1 MAGTDGAGGVAAPSA
16 PPTMDPVS
24 STVGPAVAEPEQVP
38 SDPSPSPD
46 PAASSEPVISFDPDL
61 PITAWHD
68 EIATA
73 ITDHQVVIVAGETGS
88 GKTTQ
93 LPKICLELGRRSIG
107 HTQPRRIA
115 ARTVA
120 ERIAEELQT
129 SIGALVGYQV
139 RFTRL
144 SSRATRL
151 KVMTDGV
158 LLAEIAHDR
167 DLRRYDTIIIDEAH
181 ERSLNIDFLLGYL
194 RQLLGRR
201 PELKVVVT
209 SATIDTER
217 FAEHFASPDGTP
229 APIIQVSGRTY
240 PVEVRY
246 RPLLDPDSDKPGEA
260 DQISGITEAVK
271 ELSQL
276 GGGDILVF
284 LSGEREIRDTA
295 EAISGLGLRSTEVL
309 PLYARLSAAE
319 QHRVFSKPGAGKG
332 VGSGPRRIVLATNVA
347 ETSLTVPGIRY
358 VVDAGTARIS
368 RYSPRTKVQRLP
380 IEPISQAS
388 ANQRAGRCGRV
399 APGVCIRL
407 YDEEDYLGRPEFTE
421 PEILRT
427 NLASVI
433 LQMTAADLGAIG
445 SFPFVEAPDNS
456 QITDGLRL
464 LEELGAL
471 DPRGT
476 RDRPRLT
483 EIGRRL
489 AAIPVDPRMGR
500 MLLAAERQ
508 GCLREMLVIVSG
520 LSIQDPRERPA
531 EHRDAADA
539 LHRRFWAPAPDVTTD
554 GGNGAAPGPARALTA
569 AGKQA
574 TRSGQGPAQT
584 GGRAPAQDDRSD
596 QGPDPDGSDFV
607 ALLRLWD
614 YLRQSQHDLSG
625 NAFRRLCRE
634 EFLHFLRV
642 REWQDLHGQLKQI
655 TKDLG
660 LDRNTEPASPGHV
673 HTAVLSGLLSH
684 VGLAEVRE
692 EPKGGG
698 RRKGRPATREYLGA
712 RGTKFAINPGSSVA
726 RTSPPL
732 VMAAEIVETTRLWAR
747 TVAGIKAEQ
756 VEEVGQHLIKR
767 QYSEPH
773 WSARSGSVMAYE
785 QVSLYGIPI
794 VARRP
799 VSYGRVNP
807 AEARAIFI
815 RSALV
820 EGEWRT
826 RHHFFRDN
834 QALRAEAE
842 ALEERARRRDLV
854 VDDDTIF
861 AFYDARVPADVTSVA
876 HFDGWWKK
884 ARHVTPD
891 LLTLTLDDLT
901 TASADALDTDAFP
914 DTWTVP
920 GSEGTEHAL
929 AVEYVFKPGSPRDG
943 VNVSIPVSV
952 LNQLDPAPFSWQ
964 VPGLRAELATELV
977 RSLPKATRRNFVPA
991 PEYASRAL
999 GWLAQHP
1006 GGPGESLPTALAR
1019 ALRSLTGELVG
1030 PDEWDLR
1037 AVPAH
1042 LRVHLEVVED
1052 TRAAAPEVLG
1062 SGDDLDE
1069 LKRELARQVSRT
1081 LSSAAAAHTRTGAT
1095 GWDFGELPEQVQLS
1109 QGGHAVVGY
1118 PALVD
1123 EGATVGVAVLD
1134 TPGRQQVS
1142 QAAGLRRLVLLN
1154 TPDPT
1159 KWVIAH
1165 LGNAEKLALGSSPY
1179 ASVPALL
1186 ADARLASVG
1195 ELVRRAGLGPVRDAE
1210 SFRVLCDRVRAD
1222 NADLM
1227 REVVRLA
1234 ATVLTGQRAVQG
1246 ELGRVTAI
1254 SPTAGMDLS
1263 EQLGNLVFAGFLSAT
1278 PYQHLVDLP
1287 RFLQAARTR
1296 VDTLLAS
1303 PARDRA
1309 PLEVVTRCEDAYAEL
1324 CAAAPP
1330 GRLPE
1335 PVEEVGWL
1343 LEELRVSLFA
1353 QPLRTK
1359 VPVSEKRVMTAVR
1372 AARAAL

>member
-1 MAGTDGAGGVAAPSA
+1 V
-16 PPTMDPVS
+16 DPVS
-24 STVGPAVAEPEQVP
+24 STVVPEV
-38 SDPSPSPD
+38 SFDPP
-46 PAASSEPVISFDPDL
+46 ISFDDAL

-68 EIATA
+68 EIAET
-73 ITDHQVVIVAGETGS
+73 IRDHQVVIVAGETGS

-120 ERIAEELQT
+120 ERIAEELHT
-129 SIGALVGYQV
+129 GLGELVGYQV

-144 SSRATRL
+144 ASRATRL

-194 RQLLGRR
+194 RQLLTRR
-201 PELKVVVT
+201 PELKVIVT

-217 FAEHFASPDGTP
+217 FAEHFAEPDGTP
-229 APIIQVSGRTY
+229 APIIEVSGRTF

-246 RPLLDPDSDKPGEA
+246 RPLLADGEA
-260 DQISGITEAVK
+260 DQITGITEAIK
-271 ELSQL
+271 ELSEL
-276 GGGDILVF
+276 GNGDILVF

-295 EAISGLGLRSTEVL
+295 EAVQGMKLRSTEVL

-319 QHRVFSKPGAGKG
+319 QHKVFQPHSSDKAGA
-332 VGSGPRRIVLATNVA
+332 RRIVLATNVA

-358 VVDAGTARIS
+358 VIDAGTARIS
-368 RYSPRTKVQRLP
+368 RYSARTKVQRLP

-399 APGVCIRL
+399 APGVAVRL
-407 YDEEDYLGRPEFTE
+407 YDEEDFAARPEFTE

-433 LQMTAADLGAIG
+433 LQMTAADLGSIG

-471 DPRGT
+471 DPKGT

-489 AAIPVDPRMGR
+489 AVIPVDPRMGR

-539 LHRRFWAPAPDVTTD
+539 LHRRFWAPLPDPAGPSPEPVEGLSTSS
-554 GGNGAAPGPARALTA
+554 GHGESAGAGSSTGSGTA
-569 AGKQA
+569 
-574 TRSGQGPAQT
+574 
-584 GGRAPAQDDRSD
+584 
-596 QGPDPDGSDFV
+596 DPDGSDFV

-614 YLRQSQHDLSG
+614 YLRQSQRELSG
-625 NAFRRLCRE
+625 NAFRRRCRD

-642 REWQDLHGQLKQI
+642 REWQDLHGQLKEI
-655 TKDLG
+655 TRDLG
-660 LDRNTEPASPGHV
+660 LNRNTEPAGPGKV
-673 HTAVLSGLLSH
+673 HTAALSGLLSH

-698 RRKGRPATREYLGA
+698 RRKGRPPAREYLGA

-726 RTSPPL
+726 RTAPPL

-747 TVAGIKAEQ
+747 TVAGIRAEQ
-756 VEEVGQHLIKR
+756 VEEVGQHLLKR

-794 VARRP
+794 IARRP
-799 VSYGRVNP
+799 VSYGRINP
-807 AEARAIFI
+807 AEARAILI

-820 EGEWRT
+820 EGQWRT

-876 HFDGWWKK
+876 HFDSWWKK

-901 TASADALDTDAFP
+901 TASADQLDTAAFP

-920 GSEGTEHAL
+920 GSEGAEHVL
-929 AVEYVFKPGSPRDG
+929 PVEYVFDPGSARDG
-943 VNVSIPVSV
+943 VTVRVPVSV
-952 LNQLDPAPFSWQ
+952 LNQLDPAPFTWQ
-964 VPGLRAELATELV
+964 VPGLRLELATELI
-977 RSLPKATRRNFVPA
+977 RSLPKATRRSFVPA
-991 PEYASRAL
+991 PEFAARAL

-1006 GGPGESLPTALAR
+1006 GGPDETLPLALGR
-1019 ALRSLTGELVG
+1019 ALRALTGELVAAG
-1030 PDEWDLR
+1030 EWNPA

-1042 LRVHLEVVED
+1042 LRVRFAVVADE
-1052 TRAAAPEVLG
+1052 RGNEPQVLG
-1062 SGDDLDE
+1062 AGEDLTE
-1069 LKRELARQVSRT
+1069 LKRELARQVHQT
-1081 LSSAAAAHTRTGAT
+1081 LSSAAAEYTRTGAT
-1095 GWDFGELPEQVQLS
+1095 TWEFGDLPEQIQLS
-1109 QGGHAVVGY
+1109 RGGHAVVGY

-1134 TPGRQQVS
+1134 TPTRQQHS

-1165 LGNAEKLALGSSPY
+1165 LGNAEKLALGQSPY

-1195 ELVRRAGLGPVRDAE
+1195 ELIRRAGLPPVREAAG
-1210 SFRVLCDRVRAD
+1210 FRALCDAVRAH
-1222 NADLM
+1222 NAEQM
-1227 REVVRLA
+1227 REIVRLA
-1234 ATVLTGQRAVQG
+1234 ATVLTAHRAV
-1246 ELGRVTAI
+1246 LADLPRVANV
-1254 SPTAGMDLS
+1254 SPAAAADLT
-1263 EQLGNLVFAGFLSAT
+1263 EQLGNLVFPGFLSAT
-1278 PYQHLVDLP
+1278 GYEHLVDLP
-1287 RFLQAARTR
+1287 RYLQAARVR
-1296 VDTLLAS
+1296 VDNLLAS
-1303 PARDRA
+1303 PVRDQG
-1309 PLEVVTRCEDAYAEL
+1309 PLATVLRCEDAYAEL
-1324 CAAAPP
+1324 SAAAPP
-1330 GRLPE
+1330 GPLPDF
-1335 PVEEVGWL
+1335 VEDVGWL

-1359 VPVSEKRVMTAVR
+1359 VPVSEKRLMSAVR
-1372 AARAAL
+1372 AARARL

>member
-1 MAGTDGAGGVAAPSA
+1 
-16 PPTMDPVS
+16 MDPVS
-24 STVGPAVAEPEQVP
+24 STVVPEV
-38 SDPSPSPD
+38 SFDPP
-46 PAASSEPVISFDPDL
+46 ISFDDAL

-68 EIATA
+68 EIAET
-73 ITDHQVVIVAGETGS
+73 IRDHQVVIVAGETGS

-120 ERIAEELQT
+120 ERIAEELHT
-129 SIGALVGYQV
+129 GLGDLVGYQV

-144 SSRATRL
+144 ASRSTRL

-194 RQLLGRR
+194 RQLLARR
-201 PELKVVVT
+201 PELKVIVT

-217 FAEHFASPDGTP
+217 FAEHFAEADGTS
-229 APIIQVSGRTY
+229 APIIEVSGRTY

-246 RPLLDPDSDKPGEA
+246 RPLLADGEA
-260 DQISGITEAVK
+260 DQVSGITEAIK
-271 ELSQL
+271 ELSAL
-276 GGGDILVF
+276 GNGDILVF

-295 EAISGLGLRSTEVL
+295 EAVKGMQLRATEVL

-319 QHRVFSKPGAGKG
+319 QHKVFQPHSSDKAGG
-332 VGSGPRRIVLATNVA
+332 RRIVLATNVA

-358 VVDAGTARIS
+358 VIDAGTARIS
-368 RYSPRTKVQRLP
+368 RYSARTKVQRLP

-407 YDEEDYLGRPEFTE
+407 YDEEDFAARPEFTE

-445 SFPFVEAPDNS
+445 AFPFVEAPDSS

-471 DPRGT
+471 DPKGT
-476 RDRPRLT
+476 RDRPKQT
-483 EIGRRL
+483 EVGRRL
-489 AAIPVDPRMGR
+489 AVIPVDPRMAR
-500 MLLAAERQ
+500 MRLAAERQ

-520 LSIQDPRERPA
+520 LSIQDPRVRPA

-539 LHRRFWAPAPDVTTD
+539 LHRRFWAPLPEAS
-554 GGNGAAPGPARALTA
+554 PGPEPEKSTNA
-569 AGKQA
+569 AEAGE
-574 TRSGQGPAQT
+574 
-584 GGRAPAQDDRSD
+584 
-596 QGPDPDGSDFV
+596 PDGSDFV

-614 YLRQSQHDLSG
+614 YLRDSQRRLSG

-642 REWQDLHGQLKQI
+642 REWQDLHGQLKEI
-655 TKDLG
+655 TRDLG
-660 LDRNTEPASPGHV
+660 LNRNARPAAAAKV
-673 HTAVLSGLLSH
+673 HTAALSGLLSH

-698 RRKGRPATREYLGA
+698 RRKGRPPTREYLGA
-712 RGTKFAINPGSSVA
+712 RGTKFALNPGSSLA
-726 RTSPPL
+726 RTAPPL

-747 TVAGIKAEQ
+747 TVAAIRAEQ
-756 VEEVGQHLIKR
+756 VEEVGQHLLKR

-799 VSYGRVNP
+799 VSYGRINP
-807 AEARAIFI
+807 AEARAILI

-820 EGEWRT
+820 EGQWRT

-861 AFYDARVPADVTSVA
+861 AFYDARIPADITSVA
-876 HFDGWWKK
+876 HFDSWWKK

-901 TASADALDTDAFP
+901 TASADQLDTAAFP
-914 DTWTVP
+914 DTWTVA
-920 GSEGTEHAL
+920 GSEGAEHVL
-929 AVEYVFKPGSPRDG
+929 PVEYVFEPGSARDG
-943 VNVSIPVSV
+943 VTVRVPVSV
-952 LNQLDPAPFSWQ
+952 LNQLDPAPFTWQ
-964 VPGLRAELATELV
+964 VPGLRTELATELI
-977 RSLPKATRRNFVPA
+977 RSLPKATRRSFVPA
-991 PEYASRAL
+991 PEFAARAL
-999 GWLAQHP
+999 GWLTQHP
-1006 GGPGESLPTALAR
+1006 GGPEETLPLALGR
-1019 ALRSLTGELVG
+1019 ALRAITGELVAPQEWQ
-1030 PDEWDLR
+1030 PD
-1037 AVPAH
+1037 AVPGH
-1042 LRVHLEVVED
+1042 LRVRFAVVADEPGSQPTLLGAGED
-1052 TRAAAPEVLG
+1052 LT
-1062 SGDDLDE
+1062 E
-1069 LKRELARQVSRT
+1069 LKRELARQVHQT
-1081 LSSAAAAHTRTGAT
+1081 LSSAAAEYTRTGAT
-1095 GWDFGELPEQVQLS
+1095 SWEFGDLPEQVQLS
-1109 QGGHAVVGY
+1109 RGGHAVVGY

-1123 EGATVGVAVLD
+1123 EGGTVGVAVLD
-1134 TPGRQQVS
+1134 TPARQQVS
-1142 QAAGLRRLVLLN
+1142 HAAGLRRLALLN

-1165 LGNAEKLALGSSPY
+1165 LGNVEKLALGQSPY
-1179 ASVPALL
+1179 PSVPALL

-1195 ELVRRAGLGPVRDAE
+1195 ELIRRSGSPDVRDGAA
-1210 SFRVLCDRVRAD
+1210 FRALCDAVRAS

-1234 ATVLTGQRAVQG
+1234 STVLTLHRAV
-1246 ELGRVTAI
+1246 LADLPRVGKV
-1254 SPTAGMDLS
+1254 SPNAATDLT
-1263 EQLGNLVFAGFLSAT
+1263 EQLANLVFPGFLAAT
-1278 PYQHLVDLP
+1278 GHEHLLDLP
-1287 RFLQAARTR
+1287 RYLQAARVR
-1296 VDTLLAS
+1296 VDTLLTN
-1303 PARDRA
+1303 PVRDQA
-1309 PLEVVTRCEDAYAEL
+1309 PLATVLRCEDAYAEL

-1330 GRLPE
+1330 GRLPTF
-1335 PVEEVGWL
+1335 VEDVGWL
-1343 LEELRVSLFA
+1343 IEELRVSLFA
-1353 QPLRTK
+1353 QQLRTK
-1359 VPVSEKRVMTAVR
+1359 VPVSEKRVMSAVR
-1372 AARAAL
+1372 AARARL

>member
-1 MAGTDGAGGVAAPSA
+1 V
-16 PPTMDPVS
+16 DPVS
-24 STVGPAVAEPEQVP
+24 STVVPEV
-38 SDPSPSPD
+38 
-46 PAASSEPVISFDPDL
+46 SFDPPITFDDAL

-68 EIATA
+68 EIAET
-73 ITDHQVVIVAGETGS
+73 IRDHQVVIVAGETGS

-120 ERIAEELQT
+120 ERIAEELHT
-129 SIGALVGYQV
+129 GLGELVGYQV

-144 SSRATRL
+144 ASRATRL

-194 RQLLGRR
+194 RQLLARR
-201 PELKVVVT
+201 PELKVIVT

-217 FAEHFASPDGTP
+217 FAEHFASPDGTS
-229 APIIQVSGRTY
+229 APIIEVSGRTY

-246 RPLLDPDSDKPGEA
+246 RPLLADGEA
-260 DQISGITEAVK
+260 DQITGITEAIK
-271 ELSQL
+271 ELSEL
-276 GGGDILVF
+276 GNGDILVF

-295 EAISGLGLRSTEVL
+295 EAVQGMKLRSTEVL

-319 QHRVFSKPGAGKG
+319 QHKVFQPHSSDKAGA
-332 VGSGPRRIVLATNVA
+332 RRIVLATNVA

-368 RYSPRTKVQRLP
+368 RYSARTKVQRLP

-399 APGVCIRL
+399 APGVAIRL
-407 YDEEDYLGRPEFTE
+407 YDEEDFAARPEFTE

-471 DPRGT
+471 DPKGT

-489 AAIPVDPRMGR
+489 AVIPVDPRMGR

-539 LHRRFWAPAPDVTTD
+539 LHRRFWAPLPLSESGGSTSSGSGGSTNSESGRSAGSAD
-554 GGNGAAPGPARALTA
+554 G
-569 AGKQA
+569 Q
-574 TRSGQGPAQT
+574 
-584 GGRAPAQDDRSD
+584 
-596 QGPDPDGSDFV
+596 PDPDGSDFV

-614 YLRQSQHDLSG
+614 YLRQSQRELSG
-625 NAFRRLCRE
+625 NAFRRLCRD

-642 REWQDLHGQLKQI
+642 REWQDLHGQLKEI
-655 TKDLG
+655 TRDLG
-660 LDRNTEPASPGHV
+660 LNRNREPAGPAKV
-673 HTAVLSGLLSH
+673 HTAALSGLLSH

-692 EPKGGG
+692 EVKGGG
-698 RRKGRPATREYLGA
+698 RRKGRPPTREYLGA

-726 RTSPPL
+726 RTAPPL

-747 TVAGIKAEQ
+747 TVAGIRAEQ
-756 VEEVGQHLIKR
+756 VEEVGQHLLKR

-794 VARRP
+794 IARRP
-799 VSYGRVNP
+799 VSYGRINP
-807 AEARAIFI
+807 AEARAILI

-820 EGEWRT
+820 EGQWRT

-861 AFYDARVPADVTSVA
+861 AFYDARVPADITSVA
-876 HFDGWWKK
+876 HFDNWWKK

-901 TASADALDTDAFP
+901 TASADQLDTAAFP
-914 DTWTVP
+914 DSWTVP
-920 GSEGTEHAL
+920 GSEGAEHVL
-929 AVEYVFKPGSPRDG
+929 PVEYVFDPGSARDG
-943 VNVSIPVSV
+943 VTVRVPVSV

-964 VPGLRAELATELV
+964 VPGLRPELATELI
-977 RSLPKATRRNFVPA
+977 RSLPKATRRSFVPA
-991 PEYASRAL
+991 PEFAARAL
-999 GWLAQHP
+999 GWLEQNP
-1006 GGPGESLPTALAR
+1006 GGAEETLPLALGR
-1019 ALRSLTGELVG
+1019 ALRALTGELV
-1030 PDEWDLR
+1030 PAQEWNPG
-1037 AVPAH
+1037 AVSAH
-1042 LRVHLEVVED
+1042 LRVRLAVVADEPG
-1052 TRAAAPEVLG
+1052 AEPQVLG
-1062 SGDDLDE
+1062 AGEDLSE
-1069 LKRELARQVSRT
+1069 LKRELARQVHQT
-1081 LSSAAAAHTRTGAT
+1081 LSSAAAEHTRTGAT
-1095 GWDFGELPEQVQLS
+1095 AWEFGDLPDQVQLS
-1109 QGGHAVVGY
+1109 RGGHAVVGY

-1134 TPGRQQVS
+1134 TPTRQQSS

-1165 LGNAEKLALGSSPY
+1165 LGNAEKLALGQSPY
-1179 ASVPALL
+1179 PSVPALL

-1195 ELVRRAGLGPVRDAE
+1195 ELIRQAGLSPVRDATT
-1210 SFRVLCDRVRAD
+1210 FRALCDAVRAH
-1222 NADLM
+1222 NADRM
-1227 REVVRLA
+1227 REIVRLA
-1234 ATVLTGQRAVQG
+1234 SSTLTAHRAVLADLPRVATVSPAAAADLT
-1246 ELGRVTAI
+1246 
-1254 SPTAGMDLS
+1254 
-1263 EQLGNLVFAGFLSAT
+1263 EQLGNLVFPGFLSAT
-1278 PYQHLVDLP
+1278 RYDHLVDLP
-1287 RFLQAARTR
+1287 RFLQAARVR
-1296 VDTLLAS
+1296 VDNLLAN
-1303 PARDRA
+1303 PARDQG
-1309 PLEVVTRCEDAYAEL
+1309 PLATVLRCEDAFAEL
-1324 CAAAPP
+1324 SATAPP
-1330 GRLPE
+1330 GPLPDF
-1335 PVEEVGWL
+1335 VEEIGWL

-1359 VPVSEKRVMTAVR
+1359 VPVSEKRLMSAVR
-1372 AARAAL
+1372 AARARL